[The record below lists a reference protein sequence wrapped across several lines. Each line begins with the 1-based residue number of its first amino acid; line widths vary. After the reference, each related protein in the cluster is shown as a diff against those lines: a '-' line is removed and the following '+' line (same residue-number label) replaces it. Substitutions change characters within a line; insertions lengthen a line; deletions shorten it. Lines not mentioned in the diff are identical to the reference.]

1 MKWDGPDLLVVRCS
15 SFAARKGKRGKG
27 DELRKG
33 KDSSLFLCSK
43 ILTTSFFRQLP
54 SPPWKQQR
62 ELRPCIEYDG
72 AARRWLHR
80 GRYRGIVSFLFR
92 AWLRSGY
99 RLLHVYPDTPCNF
112 PPPPRKLSLGSANLE
127 GFRISISTYSYNPL
141 LLLRSWRMNTSPSGY
156 IFVDDDAVLDGV
168 ASLFSKG
175 FEFRCFAP
183 FGKYDVFRCIDFVKL
198 ECRPRSSWE
207 GQKGFW
213 FLIQGSRIR
222 RYFSLFSFFSPI
234 LAYVYILFQ
243 LYMNKNLVLW
253 CYHCVILRKLCIYLG
268 KIYFR
273 WFGYLCS
280 IH

>member
-1 MKWDGPDLLVVRCS
+1 MAAPWTIPWNCLFPLSRLASVGLQTFACS
-15 SFAARKGKRGKG
+15 
-27 DELRKG
+27 
-33 KDSSLFLCSK
+33 
-43 ILTTSFFRQLP
+43 
-54 SPPWKQQR
+54 
-62 ELRPCIEYDG
+62 
-72 AARRWLHR
+72 
-80 GRYRGIVSFLFR
+80 
-92 AWLRSGY
+92 
-99 RLLHVYPDTPCNF
+99 PDTPCNF

-183 FGKYDVFRCIDFVKL
+183 SGKYDVFRCIDFVKL

-243 LYMNKNLVLW
+243 LYMNKNLVFIMMLSL
-253 CYHCVILRKLCIYLG
+253 CNIKEIVYIFGQDIFPVIRLSLLDTL
-268 KIYFR
+268 KIYRDLIFEIHRLKYYFR
-273 WFGYLCS
+273 LYENRR
-280 IH
+280 